1 VALQISHRRESVFL
15 YLMCLCSCWITTPS
29 VVFLFVCTHRYWY
42 EAHVSHHL
50 IFSWSFVSL
59 VVSLRVHCLTSCLC
73 PFFCH
78 TLSNSCSA
86 SFWQFWPIEPLRH
99 LVFLPIPQPRPQQ
112 KTLSLSHFLFLNH
125 TSLIAVIAIYSIC
138 TPSDVEL
145 MVPHNLTCR
154 RPVHGVG

>member
-1 VALQISHRRESVFL
+1 MRSLHRSPLSLSIPCLIATNSAPKTEVSIVACPLDIQSIRAILIKIKMPVQERQVSL
-15 YLMCLCSCWITTPS
+15 LMSLCSCWITTPS

-59 VVSLRVHCLTSCLC
+59 VVSLQVHCLTSCLC

-86 SFWQFWPIEPLRH
+86 SFWQFWPIEPL
-99 LVFLPIPQPRPQQ
+99 
-112 KTLSLSHFLFLNH
+112 
-125 TSLIAVIAIYSIC
+125 
-138 TPSDVEL
+138 
-145 MVPHNLTCR
+145 
-154 RPVHGVG
+154 